1 MFFSTKSR
9 IERYLKNNP
18 QIKTIVVAGSY
29 GRKSAIRCIGMI
41 LGQVL
46 TVTMGVSRDADPD
59 VVLLDRN
66 SMTEFPDIEPD
77 VVVITSCETE
87 EEAKEYFALANRAKH
102 VFVNYNDVPQ
112 KFATYLK
119 NPQVTTYG
127 DELPADFYFENH
139 DAGLDGQAG
148 DIVNPEREHI
158 PVVVKLI
165 GEHNMRPVVMA
176 CAVAKLF
183 QIDRDHILAG
193 VAAIRPVH
201 GRMSPAKGFHNSII
215 IDDSASTSATSLK
228 YGMQALYSIQ
238 APDRILVTDDV
249 RKLAKID
256 YTLVSEVLVLGEKPT
271 GKNDH
276 NSKVHFFS
284 TDIDLIS
291 HLGQR
296 LDENC
301 LVLLEIPIPEIIES
315 YLW

>member
-1 MFFSTKSR
+1 MFFDAKSR
-9 IERYLKNNP
+9 LERYFRKNP
-18 QIKTIVVAGSY
+18 QVKTIVIAGSY
-29 GRKSAIRCIGMI
+29 GRKSAIRCLGMI
-41 LGQVL
+41 LGQTL
-46 TVTMGVSRDADPD
+46 TVTMGVNDKADPD
-59 VVLLDRN
+59 VVLLN
-66 SMTEFPDIEPD
+66 YNTMVNFPEINPDIM
-77 VVVITSCETE
+77 VITSCETDD
-87 EEAKEYFALANRAKH
+87 EAKAFFALANRAKH
-102 VFVNYNDVPQ
+102 VFVNFSDVPQ
-112 KFATYLK
+112 KFAKYLK
-119 NPQVTTYG
+119 NPEVTTYG

-139 DAGLDGQAG
+139 DAGLDGQSG

-158 PVVVKLI
+158 PVTIKLI

-183 QIDRDHILAG
+183 QIDREHILAG
-193 VAAIRPVH
+193 VDAIRPVH
-201 GRMSPAKGFHNSII
+201 GRMAPAKGIHNSII

-228 YGMQALYSIQ
+228 YGMRALYSIH

-256 YTLVSEVLVLGEKPT
+256 YDMISEVLILSNKAVEVNNK
-271 GKNDH
+271 
-276 NSKVHFFS
+276 KVKFFAS
-284 TDIDLIS
+284 DIELIG